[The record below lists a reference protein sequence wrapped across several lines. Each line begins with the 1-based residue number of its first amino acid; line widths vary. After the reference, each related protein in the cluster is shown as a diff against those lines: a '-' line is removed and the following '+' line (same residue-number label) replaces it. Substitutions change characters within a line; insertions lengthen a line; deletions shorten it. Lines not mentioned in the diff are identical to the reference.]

1 MSKIPV
7 GVLGATGA
15 VGQKFVLLLAN
26 HPWFELR
33 ELAASERSAGHRYG
47 DIVSWKQGAPMPE
60 VASALE
66 VKKCEA
72 DLDCPIVFSGL
83 DSSVAGEVETEF
95 ASKGYWVFSNAKNH
109 RMDPDVPL
117 LIPELNTNHLDI
129 IPRQRKN
136 RDWSGAIITNA
147 NCSAMVLALSLGPLH
162 RRFGLHLVQVV
173 TFQAISGAGYPGVP
187 SLDILGNVLP
197 FISGEEDKI
206 ETETQKMLGDLEND
220 SFSPAQFTVSA
231 QANRVSVEEGHL
243 ECVSLRL
250 KTKASVEDV
259 IAAWEE
265 FRGPPQELN
274 LPSAPRHPVV
284 VFRDENRPQPRLD
297 VWKYAGM
304 SSLVGRTRPCSVLD
318 IKYVVLGHNTIRGA
332 AGASIL
338 NAELVREKGLLN

>member
-1 MSKIPV
+1 MNKIPV

-15 VGQKFVLLLAN
+15 VGQKFVTLLAH

-47 DIVSWKQGAPMPE
+47 DIVSWKQAGSLPE
-60 VASALE
+60 AASALE
-66 VKKCEA
+66 VKTCEA
-72 DLDCPIVFSGL
+72 DMDCPIVFSGL
-83 DSSVAGEVETEF
+83 DSSVAGEGETEF
-95 ASKGYWVFSNAKNH
+95 ASRGHWVFSNAKNH

-117 LIPELNTNHLDI
+117 LVPELNTSHLDI
-129 IPRQRKN
+129 VPWQRKN
-136 RDWSGAIITNA
+136 RNWSGALVTNA
-147 NCSAMVLALSLGPLH
+147 NCSSIVLALSLGPLH
-162 RRFGLHLVQVV
+162 RRFGLELVQVV

-206 ETETQKMLGDLEND
+206 ETETQKMLGALEND
-220 SFSPAQFTVSA
+220 SFSFAQFTVSA

-250 KTKASVEDV
+250 KTKASVEAV
-259 IAAWEE
+259 IATWEE
-265 FRGPPQELN
+265 FKGPPQELN
-274 LPSAPRHPVV
+274 LPSAPRDPVV

-297 VWKYAGM
+297 VWKYGGM
-304 SSLVGRTRPCSVLD
+304 SSLVGRTRPCPVLD

-338 NAELVREKGLLN
+338 NAELVRQKGLLN

>member
-47 DIVSWKQGAPMPE
+47 DIVSWKQADPLPE
-60 VASALE
+60 ATAALQ
-66 VKKCEA
+66 VKTCEA
-72 DLDCPIVFSGL
+72 NMNCPIVFSGL
-83 DSSVAGEVETEF
+83 DSSVAGEVETDF
-95 ASKGYWVFSNAKNH
+95 ANRGHWVFSNASNH

-129 IPRQRKN
+129 VPWQRKN
-136 RDWSGAIITNA
+136 RNWSGAIVANA
-147 NCSAMVLALSLGPLH
+147 NCSSIVLALSLGPLH
-162 RRFGLHLVQVV
+162 RKFGLELVQVV

-206 ETETQKMLGDLEND
+206 ETEAQKMLGALQND
-220 SFSPAQFTVSA
+220 SFSPAQFTISA

-250 KTKASVEDV
+250 RTKASVEDV

-265 FRGPPQELN
+265 FQGPPQELK
-274 LPSAPRHPVV
+274 LPSAPRDPVV

-297 VWKYAGM
+297 VWKYGGM
-304 SSLVGRTRPCSVLD
+304 SSLVGRTRSCSVLD

>member
-15 VGQKFVLLLAN
+15 VGQKFVLLLAD

-33 ELAASERSAGHRYG
+33 ALAASERSAGHRYG
-47 DIVSWKQGAPMPE
+47 DIVSWKQAGSVPE
-60 VASALE
+60 AASALE
-66 VKKCEA
+66 VGTCEA
-72 DLDCPIVFSGL
+72 NMDCPIVFSGL

-95 ASKGYWVFSNAKNH
+95 ANRGHWVFSNARNH

-117 LIPELNTNHLDI
+117 LIPELNANHLDI
-129 IPRQRKN
+129 VPWQRKN
-136 RDWSGAIITNA
+136 RNWSGAIVANA
-147 NCSAMVLALSLGPLH
+147 NCSSIVLALSLGPLH
-162 RRFGLHLVQVV
+162 RQFGLELVQVV

-197 FISGEEDKI
+197 FIEGEEDKI
-206 ETETQKMLGDLEND
+206 ETETQKMLGVFEKD
-220 SFSPAQFTVSA
+220 SFSPAQFTISA

-259 IAAWEE
+259 IATWEK
-265 FRGPPQELN
+265 FQGPPQELN
-274 LPSAPRHPVV
+274 LPSAPRDPVV
-284 VFRDENRPQPRLD
+284 VFRDESRPQPRLD
-297 VWKYAGM
+297 VWKYGGM
-304 SSLVGRTRPCSVLD
+304 SSLIGRTRPCSVLD

>member
-1 MSKIPV
+1 VNKIPV

-15 VGQKFVLLLAN
+15 VGQKFVTLLAD

-33 ELAASERSAGHRYG
+33 ELAASDRSAGHRYG
-47 DIVSWKQGAPMPE
+47 DIVSWKQAGSLPE
-60 VASALE
+60 AASALE
-66 VKKCEA
+66 VKTCKA
-72 DLDCPIVFSGL
+72 DMDCPIVFSGL

-95 ASKGYWVFSNAKNH
+95 ASRGHWVFSNAKNH

-117 LIPELNTNHLDI
+117 LIPELNTSHLDI
-129 IPRQRKN
+129 VPWQRKN
-136 RDWSGAIITNA
+136 RNWSGALVTNA
-147 NCSAMVLALSLGPLH
+147 NCSSIVLALSLGPLH
-162 RRFGLHLVQVV
+162 RRFGLELVQVV

-206 ETETQKMLGDLEND
+206 ETETQKMLGALEND
-220 SFSPAQFTVSA
+220 SFSFAQFTVSA

-265 FRGPPQELN
+265 FKGPPQELN
-274 LPSAPRHPVV
+274 LPSAPRDPVV

-297 VWKYAGM
+297 VWKYGGM